1 MSGALV
7 LTEEEEQAITQALPA
22 IRRTS
27 PEAAKLIRRLV
38 RAYRNGKVVDASTY
52 APIAE
57 VAATFGVTDQ
67 TIRNWVDRGWLPSQ
81 RTVTGRRKIPR
92 TVLASAQALRR
103 TRPASPDLS
112 AEQIEAIINAPRRA
126 RR

>member
-7 LTEEEEQAITQALPA
+7 LTDEEEQAITDALPA

-38 RAYRNGKVVDASTY
+38 TAYRSGRVADASTY

-57 VAATFGVTDQ
+57 VAATFGVTEQ

-81 RTVTGRRKIPR
+81 RTMTGRRKIPR

-112 AEQIEAIINAPRRA
+112 AEQIEAIVNAPRRA
-126 RR
+126 RP

>member
-7 LTEEEEQAITQALPA
+7 LTDEEEQAITQALPA

-27 PEAAKLIRRLV
+27 PEAAKVISRLV
-38 RAYRNGKVVDASTY
+38 SAYRNGKVVEASTY

-57 VAATFGVTDQ
+57 VAAAFGVSDQ

-81 RTVTGRRKIPR
+81 RTITGRRKIPR

-103 TRPASPDLS
+103 TRPATPDLS
-112 AEQIEAIINAPRRA
+112 AEQIEAIITAPRRA
-126 RR
+126 HP

>member
-7 LTEEEEQAITQALPA
+7 LTDEEEQAITQALPA

-27 PEAAKLIRRLV
+27 PEAAKLISRLV
-38 RAYRNGKVVDASTY
+38 SAYRNGKVVEASTY

-57 VAATFGVTDQ
+57 VAAAFGVSDQ

-81 RTVTGRRKIPR
+81 RTITGRRKIPR

-103 TRPASPDLS
+103 TRPATPDLS
-112 AEQIEAIINAPRRA
+112 AEQIEAIITAPRRA
-126 RR
+126 HP